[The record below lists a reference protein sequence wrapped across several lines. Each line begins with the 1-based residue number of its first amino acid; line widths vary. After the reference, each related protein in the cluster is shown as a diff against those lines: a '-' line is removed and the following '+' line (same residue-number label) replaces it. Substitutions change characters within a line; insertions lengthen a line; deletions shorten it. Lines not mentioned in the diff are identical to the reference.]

1 MEKHFHAEADFQ
13 IRILAN
19 FFEDSNVHG
28 KVWATSGIPSPAS
41 TTHTQTYKK
50 IFLFLQSLQTPQT
63 SHLTVLTNSKV
74 SATDHPRKKQQVKLS
89 QAGGRGE
96 TV

>member
-50 IFLFLQSLQTPQT
+50 NIF
-63 SHLTVLTNSKV
+63 V
-74 SATDHPRKKQQVKLS
+74 SSVPPDSTDIPPHCADQQQGLS
-89 QAGGRGE
+89 Y
-96 TV
+96 